1 MDLSER
7 PLRPGVTV
15 LVPAYN
21 EAGSIAETIQSL
33 RMQTHPADEIIV
45 IDDCSTDGTG
55 DVARGLGVTV
65 ILPSE
70 NTGSKAGAQNI
81 GLRRTNTEYVVA
93 IDADTT
99 LAPDALAHLFSVL
112 EQNRHVAAACGFVI
126 PRHVCSIWER
136 GRYIEYLFAFSF
148 FKQIQNYFSRPLI
161 SSGCFSIYRTSI
173 LEQFGGWSNRTM
185 AEDMDLTW
193 TYYRNGYG
201 VQFAPDAVCYP
212 IEPHDLTFMNKQ
224 LKRWSHGFVQN
235 LALHWRDLLYDRTL
249 RALVGVML
257 WDGLIASLLFIC
269 ILPLLVIIVNPLL
282 LLVYLV
288 DLPAVA
294 IPAMMQG
301 IKRREG
307 ARVAASLPCFAILRV
322 LNGFHLLKALIM
334 ELVLGKSLAVY
345 EKGH

>member
-1 MDLSER
+1 
-7 PLRPGVTV
+7 
-15 LVPAYN
+15 
-21 EAGSIAETIQSL
+21 
-33 RMQTHPADEIIV
+33 
-45 IDDCSTDGTG
+45 
-55 DVARGLGVTV
+55 
-65 ILPSE
+65 
-70 NTGSKAGAQNI
+70 
-81 GLRRTNTEYVVA
+81 
-93 IDADTT
+93 
-99 LAPDALAHLFSVL
+99 
-112 EQNRHVAAACGFVI
+112 
-126 PRHVCSIWER
+126 
-136 GRYIEYLFAFSF
+136 
-148 FKQIQNYFSRPLI
+148 
-161 SSGCFSIYRTSI
+161 
-173 LEQFGGWSNRTM
+173 
-185 AEDMDLTW
+185 
-193 TYYRNGYG
+193 
-201 VQFAPDAVCYP
+201 
-212 IEPHDLTFMNKQ
+212 
-224 LKRWSHGFVQN
+224 
-235 LALHWRDLLYDRTL
+235 LHWRDLLYDRTL